1 MIETENESLK
11 PRPAWEADFP
21 HERVEATHVSRRE
34 FAKFLCLVSG
44 GLAAGTAFVAVK
56 DKLLPPKRIIG
67 EHLVCRQSEVPLGG
81 TRAFVVPG
89 SETPYIL
96 VHLESD
102 EWRAYEQKCT
112 HLSCAVFYLPNS
124 GKIECPCH
132 NGWFDAR
139 TGAVLQGPPPRPL
152 PQLTVIVRGDDIF
165 VTEPKSLPT

>member
-1 MIETENESLK
+1 MNDTEKEALK

-56 DKLLPPKRIIG
+56 DKLLPPHRIEG
-67 EHLVCRQSEVPLGG
+67 EHLVCRREDVPLGG

-96 VHLESD
+96 VRLEND
-102 EWRAYEQKCT
+102 EWRAFEQKCT
-112 HLSCAVFYLPNS
+112 HLSCAVFYRPNS

-152 PQLTVIVRGDDIF
+152 PQLAVIVRGEDIL
-165 VTEPKSLPT
+165 VAESKPLPT